1 MMATTEWTLR
11 ALEGLD
17 LPMDIRLQETLTPH
31 ALVVT
36 IALSRADEAQAE
48 RNTGMTL
55 DRWSDSQRSRRREL
69 LESGSFP
76 LLSAFTDDTAP
87 DLDLLFEYGL
97 ARHPD

>member
-1 MMATTEWTLR
+1 MSAARRVSVSGWVSHSTYGEMAGVGGNWGPPLC
-11 ALEGLD
+11 
-17 LPMDIRLQETLTPH
+17 
-31 ALVVT
+31 
-36 IALSRADEAQAE
+36 
-48 RNTGMTL
+48 TGMTL